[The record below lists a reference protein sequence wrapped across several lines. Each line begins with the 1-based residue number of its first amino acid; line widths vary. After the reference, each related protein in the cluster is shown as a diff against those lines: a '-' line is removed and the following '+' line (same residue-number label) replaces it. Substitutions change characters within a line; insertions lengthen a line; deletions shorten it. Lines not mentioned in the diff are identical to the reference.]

1 MTQIKITKVTSDDF
15 KSIQIVGRQTFFEAF
30 AQYNTDE
37 DMAQYLQ
44 ENFNGRKIRT
54 EIGTPGSTFY
64 IAWRDE
70 NPVGYLKVNTD
81 DAQTEIREQVSLE
94 IERIYVRSNELGKNI
109 GQLLYEKALKMARH
123 QKKEYIWLG
132 VWEQNL
138 RAIEFYKRNGFIA
151 FDRHIFKMGKEDQT
165 DIMMKKIL
173 L

>member
-1 MTQIKITKVTSDDF
+1 MTQIKITKATSDDF
-15 KSIQIVGRQTFFEAF
+15 KSIQLIGRQTFFETF

-64 IAWRDE
+64 LAWRDKT
-70 NPVGYLKVNTD
+70 PVGYLKVNTE
-81 DAQTEIREQVSLE
+81 DAQTEIREQASLE
-94 IERIYVRSNELGKNI
+94 IERIYVRSIELGKNI
-109 GQLLYEKALKMARH
+109 GQLLYEKALKMARY

-132 VWEQNL
+132 VWEHNL
-138 RAIEFYKRNGFIA
+138 RAIEFYKKNGFIA
-151 FDRHIFKMGKEDQT
+151 FDKHVFKMGKDDQT